1 MRMDRVR
8 KVVNLLDQLD
18 CFGGFQLENP
28 LCRKYCALSIRCAIE
43 QDQNNRIELF
53 EDIMSVEEQFSKIQ

>member
-1 MRMDRVR
+1 MLDR
-8 KVVNLLDQLD
+8 LD
-18 CFGGFQLENP
+18 CFGGFQSDNP